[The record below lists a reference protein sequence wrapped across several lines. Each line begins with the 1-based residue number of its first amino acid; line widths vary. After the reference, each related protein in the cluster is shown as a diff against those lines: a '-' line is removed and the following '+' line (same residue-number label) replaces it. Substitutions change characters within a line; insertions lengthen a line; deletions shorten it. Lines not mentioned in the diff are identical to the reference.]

1 MKNQGMQ
8 TKIHSFILSEINI
21 KLTLF

>member
-8 TKIHSFILSEINI
+8 TKIHSFVLSEINI